1 MDNLRGF
8 EPFGSDDDA
17 DLPSY
22 AAFEEEDAAI
32 EAPAIISG
40 DERRMQV
47 RAYNFWTAQLH
58 DKNYPCIEELD
69 PTSVEDFRDFSVL
82 LDFTS
87 GIENPSIEYL
97 GEKLRIEC
105 GLDEDVTYLDQV
117 PSRSLLSR
125 ITDHYLQIIAN
136 RAPIGFEA
144 EFVNDRGVNI
154 MYRGILLPYSSDDD
168 TIDFIYG
175 VINWKEAAPADVLVP
190 LQVEVEQ
197 ALAAAPPRQEHVPVW
212 ADGPTAGHLDE
223 TSEVEAD
230 ELDLGDELA
239 YEDTTPADE
248 MVLGDDFAPVEPP
261 VADELLLGED
271 LAFEG
276 TAEADD
282 PGLGDDATPAE
293 LPAADAPILAADF
306 TSTELPHADE
316 VFPGDDF
323 TFEETQP
330 DENSSLADWLNAARQ
345 SADSARDADLR
356 TRDALYQAIG
366 RAHDFALVAAK
377 NAGDYTEI
385 LSDAG
390 LAVQERAPFTPIVKL
405 VFGAGYDKTRITEIA
420 AALQFADRNAVQMGG
435 FADILAKYDG
445 GLKGVVA
452 AERRARKVAA
462 GQHVAAVPADPRP
475 RLRNA
480 RARDLSEF
488 AGSGEEFVLL
498 VARRDAQG
506 NVAIVGAVDAD
517 AAMTEKALRKT
528 AV

>member
-8 EPFGSDDDA
+8 EPFGQDNDPVG
-17 DLPSY
+17 PSY
-22 AAFEEEDAAI
+22 AAFQEEDAAI
-32 EAPAIISG
+32 EPPPVVSG

-58 DKNYPCIEELD
+58 DKNYPSIEELD
-69 PTSVEDFRDFSVL
+69 PSSVEDFRDFSVL

-97 GEKLRIEC
+97 GEQLRTEC
-105 GLDEDVTYLDQV
+105 GLSEDISYLDEV

-175 VINWKEAAPADVLVP
+175 VINWKEAVAAEIAAP
-190 LQVEVEQ
+190 LQLEVEQ

-212 ADGPTAGHLDE
+212 ADGPIAGHLDE
-223 TSEVEAD
+223 VPEVD
-230 ELDLGDELA
+230 EL
-239 YEDTTPADE
+239 
-248 MVLGDDFAPVEPP
+248 V
-261 VADELLLGED
+261 LGED
-271 LAFEG
+271 FAL
-276 TAEADD
+276 
-282 PGLGDDATPAE
+282 
-293 LPAADAPILAADF
+293 
-306 TSTELPHADE
+306 
-316 VFPGDDF
+316 
-323 TFEETQP
+323 EEPQP
-330 DENSSLADWLNAARQ
+330 DENSSLADWLDAARQ
-345 SADSARDADLR
+345 CADSARDADLR
-356 TRDALYQAIG
+356 TREALYQAIG

-377 NAGDYTEI
+377 SPADYAEI

-390 LAVQERAPFTPIVKL
+390 LTVQERAPFTPIVKL
-405 VFGAGYDKTRITEIA
+405 VFGAGYDKTRLTEFA
-420 AALQFADRNAVQMGG
+420 TALQYADRNAVQMGG
-435 FADILAKYDG
+435 LADILGKYEG
-445 GLKGVVA
+445 GLKGIVA
-452 AERRARKVAA
+452 AERRAKKVAA
-462 GQHVAAVPADPRP
+462 GQHVAATPVDPRP

-488 AGSGEEFVLL
+488 AGAGEEFVLL
-498 VARRDAQG
+498 VARRDADG
-506 NVAIVGAVDAD
+506 SMAIVGAVEGD
-517 AAMTEKALRKT
+517 AALTEKALRKT

>member
-8 EPFGSDDDA
+8 ELFGADNDA
-17 DLPSY
+17 DLPGY
-22 AAFEEEDAAI
+22 AAFDEEDAAI
-32 EAPAIISG
+32 EAPPVVSG

-58 DKNYPCIEELD
+58 DKNYPSIEELD
-69 PTSVEDFRDFSVL
+69 PSSVEDFRDFSVL

-97 GEKLRIEC
+97 GEQLRAEC
-105 GLDEDVTYLDQV
+105 GLSDDVTYLDQV

-175 VINWKEAAPADVLVP
+175 VINWKEAATADIAAP
-190 LQVEVEQ
+190 LELEVEQ

-212 ADGPTAGHLDE
+212 ADGPVAGHLDE
-223 TSEVEAD
+223 LPVAD
-230 ELDLGDELA
+230 ELE
-239 YEDTTPADE
+239 
-248 MVLGDDFAPVEPP
+248 LGDDFALE
-261 VADELLLGED
+261 E
-271 LAFEG
+271 
-276 TAEADD
+276 AE
-282 PGLGDDATPAE
+282 
-293 LPAADAPILAADF
+293 
-306 TSTELPHADE
+306 
-316 VFPGDDF
+316 
-323 TFEETQP
+323 P
-330 DENSSLADWLNAARQ
+330 DENSSLADWLDAARQ

-366 RAHDFALVAAK
+366 RAHDFALVAAR
-377 NAGDYTEI
+377 NAGDYAEI

-390 LAVQERAPFTPIVKL
+390 LTVQERAPFTPIVKL
-405 VFGAGYDKTRITEIA
+405 VFGAGYDKTRLTEFA
-420 AALQFADRNAVQMGG
+420 TALQFADRNAVPMGG
-435 FADILAKYDG
+435 LADILGNYDG
-445 GLKGVVA
+445 GLKGIIA
-452 AERRARKVAA
+452 AERRAKKVAA
-462 GQHVAAVPADPRP
+462 GQHVAAAPVDPRP
-475 RLRNA
+475 RLRSA
-480 RARDLSEF
+480 RVRDLSEF
-488 AGSGEEFVLL
+488 AGAGEEFVLL
-498 VARRDAQG
+498 VARRDAEG
-506 NVAIVGAVDAD
+506 NVAIVGAVEAD

>member
-8 EPFGSDDDA
+8 EPYGSDYQPDVPGYAVFDD
-17 DLPSY
+17 
-22 AAFEEEDAAI
+22 EDAAI
-32 EAPAIISG
+32 EAPPVVST

-58 DKNYPCIEELD
+58 DKNYPSIEELD
-69 PTSVEDFRDFSVL
+69 PSKVEDFRDYSVL

-97 GEKLRIEC
+97 GDKLRSEC
-105 GLDEDVTYLDQV
+105 GLSDDVSYLDQV

-175 VINWKEAAPADVLVP
+175 VINWKEAVTAEIAEP
-190 LQVEVEQ
+190 LQLEVEQ

-212 ADGPTAGHLDE
+212 ADGPTAGHLEDE
-223 TSEVEAD
+223 TEYGPEYEPV
-230 ELDLGDELA
+230 GDELELSEA
-239 YEDTTPADE
+239 YA
-248 MVLGDDFAPVEPP
+248 VVE
-261 VADELLLGED
+261 
-271 LAFEG
+271 
-276 TAEADD
+276 
-282 PGLGDDATPAE
+282 
-293 LPAADAPILAADF
+293 
-306 TSTELPHADE
+306 S
-316 VFPGDDF
+316 
-323 TFEETQP
+323 QP
-330 DENSSLADWLNAARQ
+330 DENSSLADWLDAARQ
-345 SADSARDADLR
+345 SADSALDADQR
-356 TRDALYQAIG
+356 TREALYQAIG

-377 NAGDYTEI
+377 YPLDYAEL

-390 LAVQERAPFTPIVKL
+390 LVAQERARFTPIVKL
-405 VFGAGYDKTRITEIA
+405 VFGVGYDKTRLTEFA
-420 AALQFADRNAVQMGG
+420 TALQFADRNAVPMGG
-435 FADILAKYDG
+435 LAEILSRHEG
-445 GLKGVVA
+445 GLKGIIA
-452 AERRARKVAA
+452 AERRAKKVAA
-462 GQHVAAVPADPRP
+462 GQHVEVPAADPRP
-475 RLRNA
+475 RLRTA

-498 VARRDAQG
+498 VARRDADG

-517 AAMTEKALRKT
+517 AALTEKALRKT

>member
-8 EPFGSDDDA
+8 EPFGQDNDPVE
-17 DLPSY
+17 PSY
-22 AAFEEEDAAI
+22 AAYQDEDAAI
-32 EAPAIISG
+32 EPPPVVSG

-58 DKNYPCIEELD
+58 DKNYPSIEELD
-69 PTSVEDFRDFSVL
+69 PASVEDFRDFSVL

-97 GEKLRIEC
+97 GEQLRAEC
-105 GLDEDVTYLDQV
+105 GLSDEVTYLDEV

-144 EFVNDRGVNI
+144 EFVNERGVNI

-175 VINWKEAAPADVLVP
+175 VINWKEAAAAEIVAP
-190 LQVEVEQ
+190 LELEVEQ

-212 ADGPTAGHLDE
+212 ADGPIAGHLDE
-223 TSEVEAD
+223 TPELD
-230 ELDLGDELA
+230 EL
-239 YEDTTPADE
+239 
-248 MVLGDDFAPVEPP
+248 VLGADFTVEEDDFAF
-261 VADELLLGED
+261 DE
-271 LAFEG
+271 A
-276 TAEADD
+276 
-282 PGLGDDATPAE
+282 
-293 LPAADAPILAADF
+293 
-306 TSTELPHADE
+306 
-316 VFPGDDF
+316 
-323 TFEETQP
+323 QP
-330 DENSSLADWLNAARQ
+330 DENSSLADWLDAARQ
-345 SADSARDADLR
+345 CADSARDADLR
-356 TRDALYQAIG
+356 TREALYQAVG

-377 NAGDYTEI
+377 NADDYAEI

-390 LAVQERAPFTPIVKL
+390 LTVQERAPFTPIVKL
-405 VFGAGYDKTRITEIA
+405 VFGAGYDKTRLTEFA
-420 AALQFADRNAVQMGG
+420 TALQYADRNAVPMGG
-435 FADILAKYDG
+435 LADILGKYDG
-445 GLKGVVA
+445 GLKGIVA
-452 AERRARKVAA
+452 AERRAKKVAA
-462 GQHVAAVPADPRP
+462 GQHVAAAPVDPRP

-480 RARDLSEF
+480 RARDLREF
-488 AGSGEEFVLL
+488 AGAGEEFVLL
-498 VARRDAQG
+498 VARRDPQG

>member
-8 EPFGSDDDA
+8 EPFGSDHDA

-32 EAPAIISG
+32 EAPPVVSG

-58 DKNYPCIEELD
+58 DKNYPSIEELD
-69 PTSVEDFRDFSVL
+69 PASVEDFRDYSVL

-97 GEKLRIEC
+97 GEKLRTEC
-105 GLDEDVTYLDQV
+105 GLEEDVTYLDQV

-144 EFVNDRGVNI
+144 EFINDRGVNI

-175 VINWKEAAPADVLVP
+175 VINWKEAAAVEIAAP
-190 LQVEVEQ
+190 LQLEVEQ

-223 TSEVEAD
+223 VPVVD
-230 ELDLGDELA
+230 ELE
-239 YEDTTPADE
+239 
-248 MVLGDDFAPVEPP
+248 
-261 VADELLLGED
+261 LGEEF
-271 LAFEG
+271 AFE
-276 TAEADD
+276 EA
-282 PGLGDDATPAE
+282 
-293 LPAADAPILAADF
+293 
-306 TSTELPHADE
+306 
-316 VFPGDDF
+316 
-323 TFEETQP
+323 QP
-330 DENSSLADWLNAARQ
+330 DENSSLADWLDAARQ

-377 NAGDYTEI
+377 NPADYAEL

-390 LAVQERAPFTPIVKL
+390 LTVQERAPFTPIVKL
-405 VFGAGYDKTRITEIA
+405 VFGAGYDKTRLTEFA
-420 AALQFADRNAVQMGG
+420 TALQFADRNAVQMGG
-435 FADILAKYDG
+435 LADILGNYDG
-445 GLKGVVA
+445 GLKGIIA
-452 AERRARKVAA
+452 AERRAKKVAA
-462 GQHVAAVPADPRP
+462 GQHVAATPADPRP
-475 RLRNA
+475 RLRSA

-488 AGSGEEFVLL
+488 AGAGDEFVLL
-498 VARRDAQG
+498 VARRDADG
-506 NVAIVGAVDAD
+506 NVAIVGAVEGD
-517 AAMTEKALRKT
+517 AALTEKALRKT
-528 AV
+528 TV